1 MKFYAVVRLTKDPQ
15 TFTNGCRIDAAERKP
30 FSKEKESDFFQ
41 AKAFNKTADIIC
53 QFCHVGDQVFI
64 EGHVTN
70 NNYEKEG
77 KTIYS
82 NDFMIDNVQLLSNK
96 REEKK
101 EETKTVERSTD
112 KYIEEE
118 DLPF

>member
-1 MKFYAVVRLTKDPQ
+1 
-15 TFTNGCRIDAAERKP
+15 
-30 FSKEKESDFFQ
+30 
-41 AKAFNKTADIIC
+41 
-53 QFCHVGDQVFI
+53 
-64 EGHVTN
+64 VTN